1 MSLLTLYLVFNGNK
15 LYFPLFICFLRE
27 KGGGGEKGKITCI
40 PTIYSLKGESVTCM
54 CDIYILSP

>member
-1 MSLLTLYLVFNGNK
+1 MGINCIFPLYLFFFK
-15 LYFPLFICFLRE
+15 R
-27 KGGGGEKGKITCI
+27 KGGGRGKGKITCI